1 MKKECFKMQKNEFDD
16 FNWFPDY
23 PFSQPTK
30 PITGT
35 ISGESLEDVGMLF
48 ISESD
53 NQKASRQDP

>member
-53 NQKASRQDP
+53 N

>member
-1 MKKECFKMQKNEFDD
+1 MHENEFDD
-16 FNWFPDY
+16 FNWFPDH
-23 PFSQPTK
+23 PFSQPAK

-35 ISGESLEDVGMLF
+35 ISGESLEDAGMLS